1 MLFRSCNPELVD
13 LEGLDD
19 EDVATVRELVEAHL
33 GLTGSALA
41 GRVLDDW
48 ELTLP
53 LFVKVMPRD
62 YRRALEDLAAVS
74 SGGDGFLT
82 TESEV
87 PS

>member
-1 MLFRSCNPELVD
+1 MNSRWSPTRSP
-13 LEGLDD
+13 G
-19 EDVATVRELVEAHL
+19 ARS
-33 GLTGSALA
+33 GGSALA

-62 YRRALEDLAAVS
+62 YKRALEDLAAVS

-87 PS
+87 PG